1 MSTTTFKINNVATA
15 KACTGNAATA
25 DTAKACTG
33 NAATATKLATA
44 RTIALTG
51 EVTGSG
57 TFDGSANVSIATSPK
72 A

>member
-1 MSTTTFKINNVATA
+1 MSTTTFKINNVA
-15 KACTGNAATA
+15 
-25 DTAKACTG
+25 TAKACTG